1 MKHFLKKMRLLLV
14 AVLAVALL
22 LTCSSVGKVS
32 AASGAINVTSALT
45 GEKIHSCDDLQ
56 EAFDYAERG
65 CIITVV
71 RSITLTQDV
80 VLSVEVMLRG
90 YSFIRFVPDLDN
102 TSVYHQI
109 KLVGE
114 GAIFC
119 SDRIRTKYLDAV
131 NSYSKVEMVQENDGY
146 IYYLESQPPEFTDDG
161 PAFTAG
167 EGVFGGKADTDKGVV
182 YLDVAPGGVS
192 EGAIAPCVTMKAKN
206 TETVSFAFR
215 AGVTG
220 GQKVA
225 TGSTMVATAK
235 NSDYAGSDTRSYTV
249 IVLGDVNGNGRVD
262 SADAAMIAQFAA
274 GKLTLSDNAL
284 LAADANRDGVVN
296 AKDAKLI
303 CQKVVR
309 TDAYKTPLQA

>member
-1 MKHFLKKMRLLLV
+1 MKDFLKKMKHLLV
-14 AVLAVALL
+14 AVLVIAVL
-22 LTCSSVGKVS
+22 LTCSSVGRVS

-65 CIITVV
+65 CVITITRNV
-71 RSITLTQDV
+71 TLTQDV
-80 VLSVEVMLRG
+80 VLKVEVMLKG
-90 YSFIRFVPDLDN
+90 YSFIRFVPDLN
-102 TSVYHQI
+102 NSSVYYQI
-109 KLVGE
+109 KLMEE

-119 SDRIRTKYLDAV
+119 ADRIRTKYIAAV

-146 IYYLESQPPEFTDDG
+146 IYYLETQAPEFTSEG
-161 PAFTAG
+161 PSFTAG
-167 EGVFGGKADTDKGVV
+167 EGVFGGAADADKQVV

-192 EGAIAPCVTMKAKN
+192 EGAIAPCMTMQAKN
-206 TETVSFAFR
+206 TETVSFTFR

-220 GQKVA
+220 GQKIA

-235 NSDYAGSDTRSYTV
+235 NPDYAGSDSRSFTV

-262 SADAAMIAQFAA
+262 SADAALIAQFAA
-274 GKLTLSDNAL
+274 GKLSLSDHAL

-309 TDAYKTPLQA
+309 TDAYQSPLA